1 MITRFKQYKEA
12 LNLNPVILARPE
24 LSSTGN
30 LKIEE
35 REIFALDL
43 PSSNNLFERVEKNL
57 HITMNNGGKFVLKN
71 YFIAHEVGC
80 ILASGPEYEE
90 NLERCEHDEYQ
101 YNWEHLEKHS
111 NPASDH
117 AKHTARA

>member
-43 PSSNNLFERVEKNL
+43 PSSNNVFEQVKKDL

-71 YFIAHEVGC
+71 YFTAPEINETLKCKPSYQKSSKLSKHEQH
-80 ILASGPEYEE
+80 L
-90 NLERCEHDEYQ
+90 
-101 YNWEHLEKHS
+101 YNWDHLIKH
-111 NPASDH
+111 
-117 AKHTARA
+117 